1 MPEPTLVDLTT
12 HLDARVTVGAM
23 FGKPTLKDPAGKA
36 FACLYNG
43 ALACRLG
50 RDTDPYQ
57 AALSLE
63 GAHLFDPST
72 RDRPMKDWVVIPATH
87 SDRWPEFASAALST
101 PR

>member
-1 MPEPTLVDLTT
+1 MPEPTLVDLATQLPT
-12 HLDARVTVGAM
+12 PVTVGAM

-36 FACLYNG
+36 FACLFNG
-43 ALACRLG
+43 DLACRLG

-63 GAHLFDPST
+63 GARLFDPSA
-72 RDRPMKDWVVIPATH
+72 RDRPMKDWVVIPANH
-87 SDRWPEFASAALST
+87 SARWPEFASAALST